1 VNESTTAAHLDP
13 RVADFLAVT
22 ERLTGPGGPFE
33 LVDDDVLGEKMR
45 VFANRPGSL
54 REVLAGSVAH
64 GDRLAMAF
72 SDGREITFGE
82 LGSQVASVAAFLRD
96 VHGIG
101 KGDNVAI
108 CGANSAGWILSF
120 WATLSLGAVAVAM
133 NGWWTET
140 EMRHALELTEPKV
153 VLIDAKRAER
163 LTDAGRAIPSVDLD
177 TDLEAMIAH
186 DPSAALPD
194 TPIDEDD
201 PAMLIFTSGTTGRAK
216 AAVLTH
222 RSIVMYSQM
231 QNFIGGRGMA
241 LAGRGPS
248 GGPPPVRLAVFP
260 LFHVSGLGAT
270 VNSTMT
276 GSTTVWPLGRFD
288 AGTVID
294 LTVRYGISV
303 WGGTGT
309 HVVRL
314 LEHPDLERIPQGQL
328 QSVGMGGSA
337 TTPDIMRRLDQ
348 TLPHLEGTMSTG
360 YGSTETGA
368 LVSFAPNWM
377 LAASP
382 DCVGPP
388 LPGVEVRISDPMGAI
403 LPDGEEGEIWVRSPL
418 LMKGYW
424 HNEEANAE
432 VFTDGRWF
440 NTGDFGRLEGGL
452 LHIASRRRDLIIR
465 GGESIYPFE
474 IENRLDEHDHIVEAA
489 VIGIDHEAL
498 GQEVKAIVVVTS
510 DAEITADDVRDHCA
524 ETLSSYKVP
533 THVEIRTEPL
543 PRNPSGKVLKNVLAG
558 DAQTNFVEE

>member
-33 LVDDDVLGEKMR
+33 LVDDDVLGETMR

-465 GGESIYPFE
+465 GGENIYPFE

-489 VIGIDHEAL
+489 VIGVDHEAL

>member
-33 LVDDDVLGEKMR
+33 LVDDDVLGETMR

-153 VLIDAKRAER
+153 LLIDAKRAER

-465 GGESIYPFE
+465 GGENIYPFE

-489 VIGIDHEAL
+489 VIGVDHEAL

>member
-1 VNESTTAAHLDP
+1 VTDSTEPAHLDP
-13 RVADFLAVT
+13 RVEEFLAAT
-22 ERLTGPGGPFE
+22 ERLTGPGAPFE
-33 LVDDDVLGEKMR
+33 LVTDDVLGEPMK
-45 VFANRPGSL
+45 VFRNRPGSL
-54 REVLAGSVAH
+54 REVLVGSAVH

-72 SDGREITFGE
+72 SDGREITFDQFHR
-82 LGSQVASVAAFLRD
+82 QVASVAAYLRD
-96 VHGIG
+96 THGIG
-101 KGDNVAI
+101 PGDNVAL
-108 CGANSAGWILSF
+108 CGANGAGWILSF
-120 WATLSLGAVAVAM
+120 WATLSLGAVVVAM
-133 NGWWTET
+133 NGWWTQT
-140 EMRHALELTEPKV
+140 EMVHAVELTEPSV
-153 VLIDAKRAER
+153 LLIDAKRAER
-163 LTDAGRAIPSVDLD
+163 LDGTDLTMATVDLD
-177 TDLEAMIAH
+177 ADLDTMIAY
-186 DPSAALPD
+186 DPAAAMSD

-222 RSIVMYSQM
+222 RSIIAYSQL
-231 QNFIGGRGMA
+231 QNFIGARGMV
-241 LAGRGPS
+241 LAGVGPS

-294 LTVRYGISV
+294 LTIRYGINV

-314 LEHPDLERIPQGQL
+314 LEHPELERIPAGQL
-328 QSVGMGGSA
+328 VSVGMGGSA
-337 TTPDIMRRLDQ
+337 TTPDIIRRLDEG
-348 TLPHLEGTMSTG
+348 LPHLAGTMSSG

-388 LPGVEVRISDPMGAI
+388 LPSVEVRVTGPTGEVLPHGA
-403 LPDGEEGEIWVRSPL
+403 EGEIWVRSPL

-424 HNEEANAE
+424 RNDAANAE

-452 LHIASRRRDLIIR
+452 LHLASRRRDLIIR
-465 GGESIYPFE
+465 GGENIYPFE

-489 VIGIDHEAL
+489 VLGVDHDVL
-498 GQEVKAIVVVTS
+498 GQEVKAIVVVTAGS
-510 DAEITADDVRDHCA
+510 ELTEDDVRDHCA

-558 DAQTNFVEE
+558 DATSDFVEE

>member
-1 VNESTTAAHLDP
+1 MTDAATPAHLDP
-13 RVADFLAVT
+13 RVQDFLAVT
-22 ERLTGPGGPFE
+22 DRLTGPGSPFE
-33 LVDDDVLGEKMR
+33 LVTEDVLGEPMR
-45 VFANRPGSL
+45 VFAQRLRSL
-54 REVLAGSVAH
+54 RDVLASSAVH

-72 SDGREITFGE
+72 SDGREITFE
-82 LGSQVASVAAFLRD
+82 QFNQQVASTAAYLRD

-101 KGDNVAI
+101 AGDNVAI
-108 CGANSAGWILSF
+108 CGANGAGWILSF

-133 NGWWTET
+133 NGWWTT
-140 EMRHALELTEPKV
+140 AEMLHALELAEPKV
-153 VLIDAKRAER
+153 LLIDAKRAER
-163 LTDAGRAIPSVDLD
+163 LDDTDVSIPTVDLD
-177 TDLEAMIAH
+177 ADLDALLGHAP
-186 DPSAALPD
+186 DAALPD
-194 TPIDEDD
+194 TPIAEDD

-222 RSIVMYSQM
+222 QSIVAYSHL
-231 QNFIGGRGMA
+231 QNFIGARGMA

-276 GSTTVWPLGRFD
+276 GSTSVWPLGRFD
-288 AGTVID
+288 TATVVD
-294 LTVRYGISV
+294 LTIRYGINV

-309 HVVRL
+309 HVLRL
-314 LEHPDLERIPQGQL
+314 LEHPELDQIPEGQL
-328 QSVGMGGSA
+328 VSVGMGGSA
-337 TTPDIMRRLDQ
+337 TTPDILRRVDQ
-348 TLPHLEGTMSTG
+348 TFPHLAGTMSTG

-368 LVSFAPNWM
+368 LISFAPNWM

-388 LPGVEVRISDPMGAI
+388 LPSVDVRITDPLGDVV
-403 LPDGEEGEIWVRSPL
+403 PDGEEGEIWVRSPL

-424 HNEEANAE
+424 RNEAANAE
-432 VFTDGRWF
+432 VLTADRWF

-465 GGESIYPFE
+465 GGENIYPFE
-474 IENRLDEHDHIVEAA
+474 IENRLDEHEHIVEAA
-489 VIGIDHEAL
+489 VIGVDHDLL

-510 DAEITADDVRDHCA
+510 EAELTDDDIRAHCA

-543 PRNPSGKVLKNVLAG
+543 PRNPSGKVLKNVLGG

>member
-33 LVDDDVLGEKMR
+33 LVDDDVLGETMR